1 MERVQQWAQEMEEL
15 HQRIGHRFAR
25 SEQRQRSLSYLKA
38 LLSPVERKN
47 GWQLAEQM
55 GQCSPDGVQRLL
67 HGAHWSADVASP
79 RPTEEFA
86 RAQFGGASL

>member
-1 MERVQQWAQEMEEL
+1 MVERVKQWAQEMEEL

-55 GQCSPDGVQRLL
+55 GQCSPDGVPRMVFP
-67 HGAHWSADVASP
+67 GWCATFASW
-79 RPTEEFA
+79 R
-86 RAQFGGASL
+86 SLEC